1 MKLSILSYSLIP
13 KEHGKSDLKN
23 NSLIKRGILA
33 TGQELFFF
41 FNFIQKVLIY
51 SQLSLFGLHSS
62 RITACLEEK
71 SWSLLKHD
79 NLTTDNKI
87 LWKKGEIAP

>member
-33 TGQELFFF
+33 TDQELFMPPP
-41 FNFIQKVLIY
+41 IR
-51 SQLSLFGLHSS
+51 
-62 RITACLEEK
+62 RIADG
-71 SWSLLKHD
+71 H
-79 NLTTDNKI
+79 
-87 LWKKGEIAP
+87 